1 MTDYDA
7 IVVGGGHN
15 GLTAGAYLARA
26 GLRVC
31 VVERRDILGGAC
43 VTEEVWPGHRI
54 SRASYVVSLLQ
65 PTVVKDLRLKD
76 FGYEVH
82 PLDPAYAAID
92 ADGRVLFFHNDQEK
106 TVESLAR
113 FSKKDA
119 AALPAFEDLLE
130 RMAAFLRPLMLKPPP
145 MIGSK
150 RPGDLF
156 SLLRE
161 AGRAAGLSKRDVHD
175 FYRVMTMSVGDLL
188 DDWFEN
194 DLYKGA
200 TASTGVVGVWAGPR
214 TPGTA
219 YNLLHH
225 ALGEIDGVSGLW
237 GHVKGGMG
245 AISMAIAKSAE
256 ASGATIRTGA
266 GVRSI
271 DVRDGRVLGVT
282 LESGEE
288 LRAGVVVSGAHPKTT
303 VLDLAGAEHFPDEV
317 VEDLQRYKTR
327 GGSVKVNWVLSEPPH
342 YEGVTDEDRYMLLRS
357 GVAFC
362 PSIDYLE
369 RAWQDAVRGRPSE
382 APYLEVEVP
391 TTIDDTL
398 TDDGATVVT
407 MFTQYGPYNEEGWP
421 EGSRERYA
429 QQCLDTLGAVAPNV
443 KDAVVHHEVLAPP
456 DLERIFGLLG
466 GNIFQGEQGLDQMA
480 FMRPTPALAQYS
492 TPVDGLYLCGA
503 GTHPGGGVMAAG
515 GHNAAKKILHD
526 QRWKKLRRAIPSRN
540 GHATRSRC
548 DDARPHGADPGA
560 GRAPVAGAPVRR
572 GGAVPA
578 RGEGRAGRRQA
589 AGRGPRAHP
598 LRGDGGRAAR
608 RAARPRTRRAGLV
621 EARVGVGR
629 GAVRALD
636 QRPLVA
642 HPDRVQR
649 ARVGIGGA
657 DRALAAAGAAGR
669 GPRRLRGDRG
679 ARGLGPV
686 GDRDD
691 RAAPRRRL
699 GDRRREVVRHLR
711 RHRDGLHRRGERG
724 GGGADAVP
732 RRRDVAG
739 DLRRRRPAVHAHLS
753 ARASDDPVRGGRGLG
768 WRRDRRG
775 RRRRRAPARVV
786 HRGAD
791 RDRGAR
797 RRGDVAAARRGDRVG
812 AQREQGGKRIM
823 DHQGV
828 SFPLADSAADAAAG
842 RALTLQVARLCDA
855 GADPKIVHAK
865 ASMAKLFVSE
875 AAYRCADRAVQ
886 VFGGRGYLR
895 TNVAERFLRELRV
908 DRIWEG
914 TSEIQRLIVARALER
929 RGVERTLH

>member
-65 PTVVKDLRLKD
+65 PRVVEDLKLKQ

-92 ADGRVLFFHNDQEK
+92 GDGRVMFFHNDQQQ
-106 TVESLAR
+106 TVDSLAR

-119 AALPAFEDLLE
+119 AAYPAFEDLLE
-130 RMAAFLRPLMLKPPP
+130 RMAGFLRPLMLRPPP
-145 MIGSK
+145 ALGSK
-150 RPGDLF
+150 RPGDLLG
-156 SLLRE
+156 LLRE

-194 DLYKGA
+194 DLFKGA

-225 ALGEIDGVSGLW
+225 ALGEIDGVPGLW

-245 AISMAIAKSAE
+245 AISMSIARSAE
-256 ASGATIRTGA
+256 SFGAVMRTGA
-266 GVRSI
+266 GVASI

-282 LESGEE
+282 LESGES
-288 LRAGVVVSGAHPKTT
+288 LTAPLVVSGAHPKTT

-317 VEDLQRYKTR
+317 VQDMHRYKTR
-327 GGSVKVNWVLSEPPH
+327 GGSVKVNWVLSEPPR
-342 YEGVTDEDRYMLLRS
+342 YEGVSEADAKMLLGS

-391 TTIDDTL
+391 TTIDKSL
-398 TDDGATVVT
+398 TDDGSTVVT

-421 EGSRERYA
+421 EGSRERYG

-480 FMRPTPALAQYS
+480 FMRPSPALAQYA

-515 GHNAAKKILHD
+515 GHNAAKRILSD
-526 QRWKKLRRAIPSRN
+526 QKWKRIRRAMPSRERSGDEASGRGS
-540 GHATRSRC
+540 GHA
-548 DDARPHGADPGA
+548 DAKV
-560 GRAPVAGAPVRR
+560 PV
-572 GGAVPA
+572 
-578 RGEGRAGRRQA
+578 
-589 AGRGPRAHP
+589 
-598 LRGDGGRAAR
+598 
-608 RAARPRTRRAGLV
+608 
-621 EARVGVGR
+621 
-629 GAVRALD
+629 
-636 QRPLVA
+636 
-642 HPDRVQR
+642 
-649 ARVGIGGA
+649 
-657 DRALAAAGAAGR
+657 
-669 GPRRLRGDRG
+669 
-679 ARGLGPV
+679 
-686 GDRDD
+686 
-691 RAAPRRRL
+691 
-699 GDRRREVVRHLR
+699 
-711 RHRDGLHRRGERG
+711 
-724 GGGADAVP
+724 
-732 RRRDVAG
+732 
-739 DLRRRRPAVHAHLS
+739 
-753 ARASDDPVRGGRGLG
+753 
-768 WRRDRRG
+768 
-775 RRRRRAPARVV
+775 
-786 HRGAD
+786 
-791 RDRGAR
+791 
-797 RRGDVAAARRGDRVG
+797 
-812 AQREQGGKRIM
+812 
-823 DHQGV
+823 
-828 SFPLADSAADAAAG
+828 
-842 RALTLQVARLCDA
+842 
-855 GADPKIVHAK
+855 
-865 ASMAKLFVSE
+865 
-875 AAYRCADRAVQ
+875 
-886 VFGGRGYLR
+886 
-895 TNVAERFLRELRV
+895 
-908 DRIWEG
+908 
-914 TSEIQRLIVARALER
+914 
-929 RGVERTLH
+929 